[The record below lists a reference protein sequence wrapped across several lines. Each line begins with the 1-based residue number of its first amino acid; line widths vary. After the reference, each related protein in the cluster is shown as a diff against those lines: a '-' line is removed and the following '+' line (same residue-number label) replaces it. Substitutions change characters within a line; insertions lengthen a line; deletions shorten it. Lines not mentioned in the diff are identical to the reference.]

1 MRRRYWQRKCSMCLA
16 IPMRITQISGRAAVV
31 ELDGITRN
39 IRVDLLDS
47 AGLGD
52 YVLVHAGVAIA
63 VVDEAEALETL
74 SLLRGLSDE
83 VR

>member
-1 MRRRYWQRKCSMCLA
+1 MCLA
-16 IPMRITQISGRAAVV
+16 IPMRITQINGPAAVV
-31 ELDGITRN
+31 EIDGITRN

-63 VVDEAEALETL
+63 LVDEAEALETL
-74 SLLRGLSDE
+74 SLLRGLMNE
-83 VR
+83 VQ

>member
-1 MRRRYWQRKCSMCLA
+1 
-16 IPMRITQISGRAAVV
+16 MRITQINGPAAVV
-31 ELDGITRN
+31 EIDGITRN

-63 VVDEAEALETL
+63 LVDEAEALETL
-74 SLLRGLSDE
+74 SLLRGLMNE
-83 VR
+83 VQ

>member
-1 MRRRYWQRKCSMCLA
+1 MCLA
-16 IPMRITQISGRAAVV
+16 IPMRITQISRPAAVV

-39 IRVDLLDS
+39 IRVDLLDG

-74 SLLRGLSDE
+74 SLLRGLIDE
-83 VR
+83 VG

>member
-1 MRRRYWQRKCSMCLA
+1 MCLA
-16 IPMRITQISGRAAVV
+16 IPMRITQISGPAAVV
-31 ELDGITRN
+31 EIDGITRN

-63 VVDEAEALETL
+63 LVDEAEALETL
-74 SLLRGLSDE
+74 SLLRGLCDE
-83 VR
+83 VQ